1 MIRAM
6 LIVTLGVGLCGCQ
19 AAAPRLSST
28 TQPAVPTE
36 GNGALAEYI
45 ADQPFV
51 TAEPA
56 YRAVYILRNGTVFEG
71 DYPALTDELRA
82 GGLIGNGWDHPADAL
97 LNRSAVGYLLCK
109 ASDVRS
115 GLNWKLTGLG
125 RYAWRELNYLDIA
138 SPIGEYGYVPGGQ
151 FIGMLARCEDY
162 MRRTQ
167 RDGVERVELGTP
179 P

>member
-1 MIRAM
+1 MIRVLLTAM
-6 LIVTLGVGLCGCQ
+6 IVVGLCGCQ
-19 AAAPRLSST
+19 AASPRLSST

-45 ADQPFV
+45 ADQPYL

-56 YRAVYILRNGTVFEG
+56 FRAVYILSNGTVFEG
-71 DYPALTDELRA
+71 DYGTLA
-82 GGLIGNGWDHPADAL
+82 GQLQADGLIKSADIPPDAL
-97 LNRSAVGYLLCK
+97 LSRSTVGYLLCK
-109 ASDVRS
+109 ACDVQT

-125 RYAWRELNYLDIA
+125 RYAWRELNYLGIA

-162 MRRTQ
+162 MHRIQ
-167 RDGVERVELGTP
+167 KDGEERVELGAEP
-179 P
+179 

>member
-1 MIRAM
+1 MIRA
-6 LIVTLGVGLCGCQ
+6 TLTVMIIVGLCGCQ
-19 AAAPRLSST
+19 AAGPRLSST

-71 DYPALTDELRA
+71 DYPALADQMQA
-82 GGLIGNGWDHPADAL
+82 DGLIGNGWDHSADGL

-109 ASDVRS
+109 ACDVHS
-115 GLNWKLTGLG
+115 GLNWQLTGLG
-125 RYAWRELNYLDIA
+125 RYAWRELNYLGIA
-138 SPIGEYGYVPGGQ
+138 SPLGEYGYVPGGQ

-162 MRRTQ
+162 MHRTQ
-167 RDGVERVELGTP
+167 RDGVERVELGAEP
-179 P
+179 